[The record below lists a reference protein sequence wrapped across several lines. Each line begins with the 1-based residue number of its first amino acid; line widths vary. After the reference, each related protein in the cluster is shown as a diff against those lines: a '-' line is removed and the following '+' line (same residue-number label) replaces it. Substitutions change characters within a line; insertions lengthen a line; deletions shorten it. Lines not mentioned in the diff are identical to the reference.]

1 MSCSITEARH
11 RAPKKLAREAFVAAA
26 AAAKELPAERMIRGG
41 LHSQPAFIRVE
52 KDFASTN
59 YAVRKGVCSGSL
71 YICRWTEAAT

>member
-26 AAAKELPAERMIRGG
+26 AKELPAAERMIRGG

-59 YAVRKGVCSGSL
+59 AVRKGVCSGSL